1 MHMEWMET
9 LLQNYGMAAI
19 FLLILM
25 EYACFPVSSE
35 IVLPLSGALAA
46 GQGLSFPLLV
56 LFSTLAGLGGSIIT
70 YSIGRLGGS
79 PLLER
84 TMNRFPSMKKP
95 ILSSYRT
102 FGDHGRGAVLVSRLI
117 PLCRTYIGFVAGA
130 MKQSLTSYLLFSG
143 IGILIWNAVLTGLGY
158 YFYQYR
164 NIFFRYFNQYKHYIF
179 FGGIALLF
187 LLLLGRVRKKEETA
201 EADQE

>member
-1 MHMEWMET
+1 MEWIET
-9 LLQNYGMAAI
+9 LLQTYGMTAI
-19 FLLILM
+19 FLLILL

-35 IVLPLSGALAA
+35 IILPLAGAIAA

-56 LFSTLAGLGGSIIT
+56 LFSTLAGLGGCTIT
-70 YSIGRLGGS
+70 YFIGRLGGS

-84 TMNRFPSMKKP
+84 TMHRFPSMKKP

-102 FGDHGRGAVLVSRLI
+102 FGDHGNGAVFISRLI

-130 MKQSLTSYLLFSG
+130 MKQSFTSYLLYSG
-143 IGILIWNAVLTGLGY
+143 IGILIWNTVLTGLGY

-164 NIFFRYFNQYKHYIF
+164 DIFFRHFNQYKQYIF
-179 FGGIALLF
+179 FGGIAI
-187 LLLLGRVRKKEETA
+187 LLLLFWGRIRKKAEKSET
-201 EADQE
+201 DQT

>member
-1 MHMEWMET
+1 MEWMET

-35 IVLPLSGALAA
+35 VVLPLAGALAA

-56 LFSTLAGLGGSIIT
+56 LFSTLAGIGGSTIT
-70 YSIGRLGGS
+70 YFIGRLGGS

-84 TMNRFPSMKKP
+84 TMHRFPSMKKP
-95 ILSSYRT
+95 ILASYRT
-102 FGDHGRGAVLVSRLI
+102 FGDHGRGAVLISRLI
-117 PLCRTYIGFVAGA
+117 PLCRTYISFVAGA
-130 MKQSLTSYLLFSG
+130 MKQSLISYILFSG

-164 NIFFRYFNQYKHYIF
+164 TIFFRYFNQYKHYIF
-179 FGGIALLF
+179 FGGIAI
-187 LLLLGRVRKKEETA
+187 LLLLILGRVRKKGETA
-201 EADQE
+201 EADPE

>member
-1 MHMEWMET
+1 MEWIES
-9 LLQNYGMAAI
+9 LLQSYGIAAI

-35 IVLPLSGALAA
+35 IILPLAGAIAA
-46 GQGLSFPLLV
+46 GQSLSFPALI
-56 LFSTLAGLGGSIIT
+56 LFSTLAGLGGCLIT

-84 TMNRFPSMKKP
+84 IMHRFPSMEKP
-95 ILSSYRT
+95 ILSSYRV
-102 FGDHGRGAVLVSRLI
+102 FGDHGKGAVFLSRLI

-130 MKQSLTSYLLFSG
+130 MKQSLISYLLYSG
-143 IGILIWNAVLTGLGY
+143 FGILIWNTVLTGLGY

-164 NIFFRYFNQYKHYIF
+164 SIFFRSFNQYKKYIF
-179 FGGIALLF
+179 WGGIAILIFLLF
-187 LLLLGRVRKKEETA
+187 RWFRKKSGKAET
-201 EADQE
+201 DQGQ

>member
-1 MHMEWMET
+1 MEWIES

-19 FLLILM
+19 FLLILL

-35 IVLPLSGALAA
+35 IILPLAGAIAA
-46 GQGLSFPLLV
+46 GQNLSFPLLV
-56 LFSTLAGLGGSIIT
+56 LFSTLAGLGGCLIT

-84 TMNRFPSMKKP
+84 IMHRFPSMERP

-102 FGDHGRGAVLVSRLI
+102 FGDHGKGAVFFSRLI

-130 MKQSLTSYLLFSG
+130 MKQSFVSYLLYSG
-143 IGILIWNAVLTGLGY
+143 FGILIWNTVLTGLGY

-164 NIFFRYFNQYKHYIF
+164 SIFFRYFDSCKRYIF
-179 FGGIALLF
+179 WGGIILLILF
-187 LLLLGRVRKKEETA
+187 IFCRIRKKADKAET
-201 EADQE
+201 DQG

>member
-1 MHMEWMET
+1 MGWMET
-9 LLQNYGMAAI
+9 LLQNYGMPAI

-35 IVLPLSGALAA
+35 IVLPLAGALAA
-46 GQGLSFPLLV
+46 GQGLSFPTLI
-56 LFSTLAGLGGSIIT
+56 LFSTLAGLGGSMIT
-70 YSIGRLGGS
+70 YVIGRTGGS

-84 TMNRFPSMKKP
+84 IMGRFPSMEKP

-102 FGDHGRGAVLVSRLI
+102 FGDHGKAAVFLSRLI

-130 MKQSLTSYLLFSG
+130 MKQSFSGYLLYSAFG
-143 IGILIWNAVLTGLGY
+143 IFLWNTVLTGLGY

-164 NIFFRYFNQYKHYIF
+164 DVFFSYFDKYKHFIF
-179 FGGIALLF
+179 VGGIAI
-187 LLLLGRVRKKEETA
+187 LLLIFLRRVRKGPDKD

>member
-1 MHMEWMET
+1 MEWMET
-9 LLQNYGMAAI
+9 LLQNYGLAAI

-35 IVLPLSGALAA
+35 IVLPLAGALAA

-56 LFSTLAGLGGSIIT
+56 LFSTLAGLGGSMIT
-70 YSIGRLGGS
+70 YLIGRLGGS

-84 TMNRFPSMKKP
+84 TMHRFPSMEKP

-102 FGDHGRGAVLVSRLI
+102 FGDHGRGAVFVSRLI

-130 MKQSLTSYLLFSG
+130 MKQSLSSYIVFSG
-143 IGILIWNAVLTGLGY
+143 IGILIWNTVLTGLGY

-164 NIFFRYFNQYKHYIF
+164 GIFFQYFHQYKHYIF
-179 FGGIALLF
+179 FGGIAILF
-187 LLLLGRVRKKEETA
+187 LLVAGRIRKKGETA
-201 EADQE
+201 GADQE

>member
-1 MHMEWMET
+1 MEWMET

-19 FLLILM
+19 FLLILL

-35 IVLPLSGALAA
+35 IILPLAGAIAA
-46 GQGLSFPLLV
+46 GQGLSFSLLV
-56 LFSTLAGLGGSIIT
+56 LFSTIAGLGGCIIT

-84 TMNRFPSMKKP
+84 TMRRFPSMEKP

-102 FGDHGRGAVLVSRLI
+102 FGDHGNGAVFISRLI

-130 MKQSLTSYLLFSG
+130 MKQSFTGYMLYSG
-143 IGILIWNAVLTGLGY
+143 IGILIWNTVLTGLGY

-164 NIFFRYFNQYKHYIF
+164 DIFFRYFDQYKQYIF
-179 FGGIALLF
+179 FGGIVILLLLF
-187 LLLLGRVRKKEETA
+187 LGRVRKKAEKSET
-201 EADQE
+201 DQT

>member
-1 MHMEWMET
+1 MEWIEA

-35 IVLPLSGALAA
+35 IILPLAGALAA
-46 GQGLSFPLLV
+46 GQGLSFPLLI
-56 LFSTLAGLGGSIIT
+56 LFSTLAGLGGSTIT
-70 YSIGRLGGS
+70 YAIGRLGGS

-84 TMNRFPSMKKP
+84 TMHRFPSMEKP

-102 FGDHGRGAVLVSRLI
+102 FGDHGRSAVFISRLI

-130 MKQSLTSYLLFSG
+130 MQQSFTGYLLYSG
-143 IGILIWNAVLTGLGY
+143 FGILIWNTVLTGLGY

-164 NIFFRYFNQYKHYIF
+164 DIFFRHFDQYKQYIF
-179 FGGIALLF
+179 FGGLAILF
-187 LLLLGRVRKKEETA
+187 LLLLGRIRKKVERS
-201 EADQE
+201 EAGQE